1 VVRRPATAAAAAA
14 AVNAYQALIPPESPF
29 SVGSGC

>member
-1 VVRRPATAAAAAA
+1 VVRRLPPSPAAA